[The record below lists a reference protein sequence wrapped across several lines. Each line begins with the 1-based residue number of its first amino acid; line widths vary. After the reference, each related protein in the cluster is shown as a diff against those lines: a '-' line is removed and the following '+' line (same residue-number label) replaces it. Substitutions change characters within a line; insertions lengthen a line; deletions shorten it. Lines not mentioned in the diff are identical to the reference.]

1 MSLTHKSRL
10 KPGGPLRRRSKN
22 KKAVCKLGLGRV
34 LSEWVCASPC
44 IRCGR
49 KADHAH
55 HVLTRGAWITLLLCW
70 LNIVPLCWECHAYAH
85 ANVAAFKAWF
95 DSLKPGILDYLK
107 LLNRTLW
114 SKRDLC
120 ETKAEIASVTKR
132 PWHERWAEVVCK

>member
-10 KPGGPLRRRSKN
+10 KPLRRRSKN
-22 KKAVCKLGLGRV
+22 KRAVCKLGLGRV

-85 ANVAAFKAWF
+85 ANVADFKAWIE
-95 DSLKPGILDYLK
+95 SRKPGVIDYLK
-107 LLNRTLW
+107 AASRGFW
-114 SKRDLC
+114 SKPDLDVVRQD
-120 ETKAEIASVTKR
+120 IQHVTKR
-132 PWHERWAEVVCK
+132 PWHERWAEVSCE